1 MNILIIRRTFLVRG
15 CAEFDFEEI
24 QKTILDTTDNYVSLF
39 KETQQKIV
47 LSQAIN

>member
-15 CAEFDFEEI
+15 WAEFDFEEI